1 MTVEKD
7 YQDLISAFAFG
18 CLDYEEQSSFLDN
31 LSYDKNFN
39 WYELGEFQN
48 LASLLPSILTI
59 EKPGDDVKA
68 KVAQRLYSYKDEIR
82 AKKKRLTQETIEKEP
97 EIKKATEKPIPPVK
111 DKVPKQDTIE
121 DIKINYEDDKPLKKE
136 TIKTDT
142 EEIEIV
148 TSEKK
153 NDNLLRPSH
162 ATQISGRDFKSFL
175 NKKDRHKEEVKPTSV
190 EKSKTITA
198 KKDVVEKK
206 EEIKIDEKKI
216 TAKPEKEKVEPTK
229 KSTYVPLRDRK
240 TYLEPPAKNY
250 GPVIFILFILMIAGF
265 LWLYFSTDS
274 RITNLEQRIDRLKFE
289 LSGLTISFKKNSD
302 LQELLT
308 TKNVTIINLEP
319 TRISKN
325 SYGKLIISFDKNQ
338 GFYQMFNMP
347 KLEKNMSY
355 QLWVNV
361 SRSYFSLGVFSPIE
375 DDNPEYYTFKLP
387 QLSGKQKI
395 KFLVTKEQKLGADKP
410 GRLIYLQ
417 GQL

>member
-1 MTVEKD
+1 MTIEKD

-18 CLDYEEQSSFLDN
+18 CLDVDEQSSFLDN
-31 LSYDKNFN
+31 LSRDQYFN

-82 AKKKRLTQETIEKEP
+82 AKKKRLTEETIEKEP

-111 DKVPKQDTIE
+111 EELPKQETIE
-121 DIKINYEDDKPLKKE
+121 DIKINYEDDKLESK
-136 TIKTDT
+136 
-142 EEIEIV
+142 EEIQKI

-153 NDNLLRPSH
+153 KDDLFRPSQ
-162 ATQISGRDFKSFL
+162 ATQISGRDLKSFL
-175 NKKDRHKEEVKPTSV
+175 NKKDKHKVEPTSKTV
-190 EKSKTITA
+190 EKSKSIET
-198 KKDVVEKK
+198 KQDLVEKK
-206 EEIKIDEKKI
+206 EEIKIEEKKI
-216 TAKPEKEKVEPTK
+216 TAKPDKEKVEPVK
-229 KSTYVPLRDRK
+229 KSTYIPLRDRK
-240 TYLEPPAKNY
+240 TYLAPPAKNY
-250 GPVIFILFILMIAGF
+250 GPVIFLLFILMIAGF

-289 LSGLTISFKKNSD
+289 ISGLTTSFKKNSD

-308 TKNVTIINLEP
+308 TKNVAVINLEP
-319 TRISKN
+319 TRISKD

-347 KLEKNMSY
+347 KLEKSMSY

-361 SRSYFSLGVFSPIE
+361 SRSYFSLGVFSPSE

-395 KFLVTKEQKLGADKP
+395 KFLVTKEQKLGANKP